1 MCYIVIHNN
10 LHFGIPLI
18 INGSLPLWV
27 AGFRTSFFI
36 ICSGTITSAKPRYQL
51 LCRDIC
57 HSKKRGNSAVSI
69 LVCGLVTKLCLT
81 LCNPINCSPPGS
93 SVHGI
98 FRQEKWVATSSSR
111 GPSWLR
117 DPAYVSC
124 IAGGFFT
131 TELPGKPPTLVGL
144 FCLSVKYRSRC
155 NLLDM
160 IWKWQEE
167 HASGR
172 RSAQVPSA
180 AVNGVITAHSHMSW
194 LISSLFALT
203 PTCLFRENEITPL
216 KTLGKVPLF
225 FFFNF
230 VGKECYAIVK
240 GDNEKTIRLPTGAA
254 GAGGSFS
261 SHVSGSGWTP
271 PPFPSEKPDLV

>member
-1 MCYIVIHNN
+1 M
-10 LHFGIPLI
+10 
-18 INGSLPLWV
+18 
-27 AGFRTSFFI
+27 GF
-36 ICSGTITSAKPRYQL
+36 SGK
-51 LCRDIC
+51 
-57 HSKKRGNSAVSI
+57 
-69 LVCGLVTKLCLT
+69 
-81 LCNPINCSPPGS
+81 
-93 SVHGI
+93 
-98 FRQEKWVATSSSR
+98 EKWVATSSSR

-144 FCLSVKYRSRC
+144 FCLSVKYRSRG